1 MESLEDT
8 PEVGSNECE
17 KKEEEASTAIGSCIK
32 ERQSS
37 LEYLDLQVE
46 KPNQKRPDQ
55 SDDLLEGSK
64 INKISNSPIPSSG
77 KCDVGDITPPGTDE
91 LKDQSFD
98 NALSDMYSCDND
110 AGDSSSSNLKRT
122 INDANFNDPE
132 NKFLTLD
139 EIEERKKLKLKDSRS
154 TISSSTI
161 R

>member
-8 PEVGSNECE
+8 TEVSSNKCE
-17 KKEEEASTAIGSCIK
+17 KKEAETSTTEGSFIK
-32 ERQSS
+32 ERQCS

-64 INKISNSPIPSSG
+64 TNKMSNSPIPSST
-77 KCDVGDITPPGTDE
+77 KCDVADVTPPGTDE
-91 LKDQSFD
+91 VKANSFD
-98 NALSDMYSCDND
+98 NAFPDMFSCDDD
-110 AGDSSSSNLKRT
+110 AGDSLSSTLKRT
-122 INDANFNDPE
+122 INDTNFNDPE

-139 EIEERKKLKLKDSRS
+139 EIEERKKLKLKDSRA

>member
-1 MESLEDT
+1 MKRKKRKPQLVK
-8 PEVGSNECE
+8 EVTSRSDNVLLNTLTC
-17 KKEEEASTAIGSCIK
+17 KSK
-32 ERQSS
+32 
-37 LEYLDLQVE
+37 
-46 KPNQKRPDQ
+46 KPNQKSPDQ
-55 SDDLLEGSK
+55 IDDLLEDSK
-64 INKISNSPIPSSG
+64 TNKISNTPISSLT
-77 KCDVGDITPPGTDE
+77 KSDVVDVTPPGTDE

-98 NALSDMYSCDND
+98 NVFSDMYSCDDD

-139 EIEERKKLKLKDSRS
+139 EIEERKKLKLKDSRD

>member
-8 PEVGSNECE
+8 PEMSSNECE
-17 KKEEEASTAIGSCIK
+17 KKEEETSTSEGSYIK
-32 ERQSS
+32 ERQCS
-37 LEYLDLQVE
+37 LEYLDLQVK
-46 KPNQKRPDQ
+46 KPNQKSPDQ
-55 SDDLLEGSK
+55 SDDLLEDSK
-64 INKISNSPIPSSG
+64 TNKISNTPLSSST
-77 KCDVGDITPPGTDE
+77 KSDAVDVTPPGTDE
-91 LKDQSFD
+91 LNDQSFD
-98 NALSDMYSCDND
+98 NAFSDMYSCDDD

-139 EIEERKKLKLKDSRS
+139 EIEERKKLKLKDSRA